1 VKFSVRELV
10 YIAIFGAIWGA
21 VELSL
26 GSYLH
31 VIFPP
36 LADTFLVGVI
46 MASLGA
52 IVALVGRQFVPR
64 TGAVFMIGIVAAIL
78 KMISL
83 GGVKVGPLVAILA
96 ESLLMEV
103 GLLLARRDRRWGF
116 VLAGALAISW
126 NFFHKFIMMYIL
138 FGKGVY
144 EVYMNM
150 VQQGASVLG
159 LNVSYAL
166 GIIAILF
173 LIRLL
178 AGGLAGWIAWDLG
191 RVVHGRLA
199 R

>member
-1 VKFSVRELV
+1 MKFSVRELV
-10 YIAIFGAIWGA
+10 YVAIFGAIWGA
-21 VELSL
+21 LELTL

-36 LADTFLVGVI
+36 LADTFLVGLI

-52 IVALVGRQFVPR
+52 VVALVGYHFVPR
-64 TGAVFMIGIVAAIL
+64 TGAVFMIGVITAVL

-83 GGVKVGPLVAILA
+83 GGVKAGPLVAILA
-96 ESLLMEV
+96 ESLLMEL
-103 GLLLARRDRRWGF
+103 GLYVARKPRRWGF
-116 VLAGALAISW
+116 VLAGVLAVSW

-144 EVYMNM
+144 EVYAGM
-150 VQQGASVLG
+150 VQEGAG
-159 LNVSYAL
+159 LLRIDAAYAL
-166 GIIAILF
+166 AIIVLLF
-173 LIRLL
+173 LIRIV

-191 RVVHGRLA
+191 RVVRGRLA

>member
-1 VKFSVRELV
+1 MKFSVRELV

>member
-21 VELSL
+21 VELTL

-116 VLAGALAISW
+116 VLAGALAVSW

-144 EVYMNM
+144 EVYLNM
-150 VQQGASVLG
+150 VQQGASLLG
-159 LNVSYAL
+159 FNVSYAL
-166 GIIAILF
+166 LVIAILF
-173 LIRLL
+173 LIRVL

>member
-1 VKFSVRELV
+1 MKFSVRELI

-21 VELSL
+21 VELTL

-116 VLAGALAISW
+116 VLSGALAVSW

-144 EVYMNM
+144 EVYLNM
-150 VQQGASVLG
+150 VQQGASLLG
-159 LNVSYAL
+159 FDVSYAL
-166 GIIAILF
+166 LVIAILF
-173 LIRLL
+173 LTRVL

>member
-21 VELSL
+21 VELTL

-116 VLAGALAISW
+116 VLAGALAVSW

-144 EVYMNM
+144 EVYLNM
-150 VQQGASVLG
+150 IQQGASLLG
-159 LNVSYAL
+159 IDVSYAL
-166 GIIAILF
+166 LVIAILF
-173 LIRLL
+173 LIRIV